1 VGENAVDAVE
11 SRDSKGLREEASDA
25 ESTVV
30 VVADSEDDAVSD
42 ASLPDCEPIV
52 DVLGDSEMI
61 DDVVLDEESEI
72 IADIERRLDTL
83 AVTSALCDAPDD
95 EVTRDE
101 SEGDVDSS
109 AVRVDESV
117 ESALAEPLEEAPP
130 TGDGEDNA
138 VDDSAFE
145 ADASIVSDE
154 RTLDD
159 TVEDGGDV
167 CEDEGLG
174 DRDDRCETD
183 EVGLPRED
191 ADEEAVISADVVGT
205 PLNDRVALL
214 VELTVEDADGSPEA
228 DDVDDDVCA
237 VEPVATAN
245 EMLGVVDEVPLG
257 DTVSETNVVKD
268 WGTPEPEAVMLA
280 APSLLEDV
288 GVTVAT
294 FVADTWKVLDT
305 REDAVGDALDVL
317 EQQEDGETAVVALV
331 EMVAKRTD
339 GDADEDE
346 MLLWLLITVNEGRG
360 ETENEEVT
368 VIVDI
373 CVSEPVGLDEGL
385 DRALKVSATKEA
397 EEFAVSEENALI
409 DAIEVA
415 VDDAEISDDIVWV
428 AQLVNEPD
436 AVSEGLA
443 LGVTDDDSELVPHEV
458 RESRGE
464 NVLEAESVGP
474 TGLPDAIPDNEL
486 DPDEVGDELALEDE
500 RNEGVTEGEW
510 HAVDDALSDPDT
522 VPLPH
527 AENDEVSDAEGEP
540 VDAPEPDEETD
551 GVRQGTDD
559 AEKVEDT
566 QPLDDW
572 VALRDCKE
580 DPENECD
587 PVAHSEGVRLRRDDV
602 EPVEE
607 WVGLVEKEIVWKDD
621 ADDDS

>member
-1 VGENAVDAVE
+1 MGENAVDAVE

-95 EVTRDE
+95 EVTRGE

-109 AVRVDESV
+109 AVRVAESV

-130 TGDGEDNA
+130 TGDGEDDA

-154 RTLDD
+154 RMLGD

-268 WGTPEPEAVMLA
+268 
-280 APSLLEDV
+280 
-288 GVTVAT
+288 
-294 FVADTWKVLDT
+294 
-305 REDAVGDALDVL
+305 
-317 EQQEDGETAVVALV
+317 
-331 EMVAKRTD
+331 
-339 GDADEDE
+339 
-346 MLLWLLITVNEGRG
+346 
-360 ETENEEVT
+360 
-368 VIVDI
+368 
-373 CVSEPVGLDEGL
+373 
-385 DRALKVSATKEA
+385 
-397 EEFAVSEENALI
+397 
-409 DAIEVA
+409 
-415 VDDAEISDDIVWV
+415 
-428 AQLVNEPD
+428 
-436 AVSEGLA
+436 
-443 LGVTDDDSELVPHEV
+443 
-458 RESRGE
+458 
-464 NVLEAESVGP
+464 
-474 TGLPDAIPDNEL
+474 
-486 DPDEVGDELALEDE
+486 
-500 RNEGVTEGEW
+500 
-510 HAVDDALSDPDT
+510 
-522 VPLPH
+522 
-527 AENDEVSDAEGEP
+527 
-540 VDAPEPDEETD
+540 
-551 GVRQGTDD
+551 
-559 AEKVEDT
+559 
-566 QPLDDW
+566 
-572 VALRDCKE
+572 
-580 DPENECD
+580 
-587 PVAHSEGVRLRRDDV
+587 
-602 EPVEE
+602 
-607 WVGLVEKEIVWKDD
+607 
-621 ADDDS
+621 